1 MIVGYSNYTD
11 IRAILESDHLEDFD
25 GNSSAGR
32 WYYNRT
38 EYVVYSYDTPILR
51 ANRHG
56 EPTYFD
62 NRYFSRTTSRL
73 QGIIRRA
80 FPTLHACTERR
91 EYRFDVKED

>member
-1 MIVGYSNYTD
+1 MRYSSYSK
-11 IRAILESDHLEDFD
+11 IRAILESDNLEDFD

-32 WYYNRT
+32 WRYART
-38 EYVVYSYDTPILR
+38 EYRVFSYNTAILR

-62 NRYFSRTTSRL
+62 NRYYSRTTSRL

-80 FPTLHACTERR
+80 FPTLHTCTERR
-91 EYRFDVKED
+91 VYRFDVKEA